1 MEEGFILTRSL
12 ARSCFGGMLD
22 DVNRVA
28 NGTIGYE
35 FEGDQRL
42 FHREVGMILDA
53 AVEVHRVLGYGLL
66 EKPYENALVREF
78 EIRAIPC
85 VQQPRYSVDY
95 KGCRVGDFV
104 PDLIAFGSIVIDT
117 KTIDHIGDFEIGQ
130 MLNYLRITKLR
141 VGFIINFKYRRIET
155 RRVVL

>member
-1 MEEGFILTRSL
+1 MGRLN
-12 ARSCFGGMLD
+12 
-22 DVNRVA
+22 DVNRTESGLV
-28 NGTIGYE
+28 GCE
-35 FEGDQRL
+35 SEGERKL

-78 EIRAIPC
+78 EIRSIPC
-85 VQQPRYSVDY
+85 IQQPRYPVDY

-104 PDLIAFGSIVIDT
+104 PDLIAFGSVVIDT
-117 KTIDHIGDFEIGQ
+117 KTIDHIGDLEVGQ

-141 VGFIINFKYRRIET
+141 VGFIINFKHRRIDT